1 MRMWYRQKR
10 KPCTQRSSEALRG
23 HKRYSEVIRG
33 SEWYSGVL
41 KGHQETRG
49 HQRLTTEAKQRPP
62 EATRGHQRPPEA
74 CMHTWSDSVPMK
86 PQELRT
92 YPSQRNGGS
101 PMSPPLGSM
110 GSPFANLRRTH
121 THTRVAQPR
130 EGARLGSRAQGRG
143 QIGISNRGKGPDWDL
158 ESREGAR

>member
-1 MRMWYRQKR
+1 
-10 KPCTQRSSEALRG
+10 
-23 HKRYSEVIRG
+23 
-33 SEWYSGVL
+33 
-41 KGHQETRG
+41 
-49 HQRLTTEAKQRPP
+49 
-62 EATRGHQRPPEA
+62 
-74 CMHTWSDSVPMK
+74 MHTWSDSAPMK

-130 EGARLGSRAQGRG
+130 EGARLGSRIEGRG
-143 QIGISNRGKGPDWDL
+143 QIGISNRAKGPDWDL
-158 ESREGAR
+158 GG